1 MFLDLSRIYA
11 NPVIIKQKSS
21 LPFELFDQIY
31 PYKAENDDQNYMNAG
46 DNLVSLHYTLYA
58 RVEKISLFLRTASLH
73 L

>member
-1 MFLDLSRIYA
+1 M
-11 NPVIIKQKSS
+11 

-31 PYKAENDDQNYMNAG
+31 PYNAEDDDQNYMNAG

-58 RVEKISLFLRTASLH
+58 RVEKISLFFRTASLH